1 MSKEKTNSP
10 SGRELLQGCG
20 KLPSATSQQP
30 EQLLQASELA
40 TTCGMVASKRSWKKY
55 LGLLRFYTSSYCHW
69 TCGNGVIKQCTP
81 PKESQEEGRK
91 KNGGWVGSSP
101 EGHFMDCSDAEWFQW
116 QPGYFGESGQSGE
129 QYSGTVGRAAQSSW
143 RILSVRICFWTDIS
157 LQTWQPETQKH
168 RFFLLGLL
176 RGFAPAAD
184 PACSVRAAVF
194 DTGNSLRNE
203 WFSIRKSACH
213 GSTYIIVTQNAAKLW
228 LLSKRILNLN
238 DVETTSWL
246 PTGADRSR
254 HSYTSSTSTGRACQV
269 DEISYF

>member
-1 MSKEKTNSP
+1 MVLLNNARPPRSPRRKGEK
-10 SGRELLQGCG
+10 
-20 KLPSATSQQP
+20 K
-30 EQLLQASELA
+30 
-40 TTCGMVASKRSWKKY
+40 MVAGSVHPWGTFHGLQWCRIVPVATGIFWRKRTKRRTVQWNCGAGRTVIMKNLVSED
-55 LGLLRFYTSSYCHW
+55 LLLDRHQFTNMATRNSETS
-69 TCGNGVIKQCTP
+69 
-81 PKESQEEGRK
+81 
-91 KNGGWVGSSP
+91 
-101 EGHFMDCSDAEWFQW
+101 FF
-116 QPGYFGESGQSGE
+116 F
-129 QYSGTVGRAAQSSW
+129 
-143 RILSVRICFWTDIS
+143 F
-157 LQTWQPETQKH
+157 
-168 RFFLLGLL
+168 FFLLGLL

-203 WFSIRKSACH
+203 WFSILKSACH

>member
-1 MSKEKTNSP
+1 MVLLNNARPPRSPRRKGEK
-10 SGRELLQGCG
+10 
-20 KLPSATSQQP
+20 K
-30 EQLLQASELA
+30 
-40 TTCGMVASKRSWKKY
+40 MVAGSVHP
-55 LGLLRFYTSSYCHW
+55 LR
-69 TCGNGVIKQCTP
+69 
-81 PKESQEEGRK
+81 
-91 KNGGWVGSSP
+91 
-101 EGHFMDCSDAEWFQW
+101 
-116 QPGYFGESGQSGE
+116 
-129 QYSGTVGRAAQSSW
+129 
-143 RILSVRICFWTDIS
+143 DIS
-157 LQTWQPETQKH
+157 WTAVMQNSSSGNRDILAKADKAENSTVELWGGPHSHHEESCQW
-168 RFFLLGLL
+168 
-176 RGFAPAAD
+176 GFAFGQTSVYKHGNQKLRNIVFFFFCWGFSEGLPPAAD

-203 WFSIRKSACH
+203 WFSILKSACH